1 LKLFLRSKDQK
12 VITCAYTHAATRLV
26 GGSTIASLLHKNTSL
41 ADTWFLVDEVGL
53 IPLSTLGAMSR
64 WAALGAHFV
73 FFGDFKGQFAP
84 FIDRWNFK
92 NVNWEWSPLME
103 GLSNGLRIEISTYR
117 RGKDLELFN
126 WFYGMYGQEEVAGLV
141 QESRERYAAACDPM
155 CNPLVL
161 TISHFHRREVNK
173 IQNERLA
180 PEGSIYC
187 QWEGEDLV
195 GATMQPQSMRI
206 WPCASK
212 DKLDGIHLIGCPRGS
227 GKQFVVQGVIYCV
240 MDITENEV
248 ELQMMPEYCHGA
260 KDELVKIP
268 IDEVCSQLRPTH
280 AMCYYTMQG
289 RTVKNRHMV
298 LLDTDS
304 MHFSVRA
311 LIVGLS
317 RVEEGSFLHIGDS
330 ISQGLFVGERKVRQI
345 DRRGD

>member
-1 LKLFLRSKDQK
+1 M
-12 VITCAYTHAATRLV
+12 AY
-26 GGSTIASLLHKNTSL
+26 ASRFQPT
-41 ADTWFLVDEVGL
+41 DEAR
-53 IPLSTLGAMSR
+53 T
-64 WAALGAHFV
+64 
-73 FFGDFKGQFAP
+73 
-84 FIDRWNFK
+84 
-92 NVNWEWSPLME
+92 
-103 GLSNGLRIEISTYR
+103 
-117 RGKDLELFN
+117 ELFN
-126 WFYGMYGQEEVAGLV
+126 WFHSMYGQEETAGLV
-141 QESRERYAAACDPM
+141 RESRERYPAACDPM

-161 TISHFHRREVNK
+161 CISHFHRREVNK

-180 PEGSIYC
+180 PEGAVWC

-206 WPCASK
+206 WPCTNK

-227 GKQFVVQGVIYCV
+227 GKQLVVQGVIYCV

-268 IDEVCSQLRPTH
+268 IEAVCSQLRPTH

-298 LLDTDS
+298 LLDTDNQ
-304 MHFSVRA
+304 HFCVRS

-317 RVEEGSFLHIGDS
+317 RVEKGSFLHIGDS
-330 ISQGLFVGERKVRQI
+330 TSQGLFVGKRNVRQI
-345 DRRGD
+345 CRSSV